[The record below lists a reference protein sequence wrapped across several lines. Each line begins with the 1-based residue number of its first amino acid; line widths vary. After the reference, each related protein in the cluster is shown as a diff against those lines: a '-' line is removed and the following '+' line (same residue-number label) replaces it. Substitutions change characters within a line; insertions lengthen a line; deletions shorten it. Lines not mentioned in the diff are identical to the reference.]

1 MLAPR
6 IERKIRVTHGLSLPA
21 RRLWAA
27 LLILG
32 AAGCAEAPDRDAV
45 RGMAPGASLDARG
58 MGRGGASERPASVQS
73 QRAVDRGVTILTV
86 SPRLQTGSQGSLPII
101 VTSLGAER
109 QDATG
114 KARTSLLVTVSNA
127 RGYGGF
133 SRAESRGGGD
143 IPVRVVGRSTDCAGI
158 SGCLYVETLLL
169 AVPEEAVRQAAA
181 GNGLRVRIDGNAS
194 FVETAVPAG
203 HLRALADALGT
214 ARGG

>member
-1 MLAPR
+1 ML
-6 IERKIRVTHGLSLPA
+6 
-21 RRLWAA
+21 
-27 LLILG
+27 LG

-45 RGMAPGASLDARG
+45 RGLAPGASLDARS
-58 MGRGGASERPASVQS
+58 MGRGGAADRPASVQA
-73 QRAVDRGVTILTV
+73 QRVADRGATIFTV
-86 SPRLQTGSQGSLPII
+86 SPRLQTGSQGSLPIV

-114 KARTSLLVTVSNA
+114 EARTSLLVTVSNA

-133 SRAESRGGGD
+133 SRAESRGGGE
-143 IPVRVVGRSTDCAGI
+143 IAVRVVGRNTDCAGI

-169 AVPEEAVRQAAA
+169 TVPEEVMRRAVA

-203 HLRALADALGT
+203 HVRALADALGA